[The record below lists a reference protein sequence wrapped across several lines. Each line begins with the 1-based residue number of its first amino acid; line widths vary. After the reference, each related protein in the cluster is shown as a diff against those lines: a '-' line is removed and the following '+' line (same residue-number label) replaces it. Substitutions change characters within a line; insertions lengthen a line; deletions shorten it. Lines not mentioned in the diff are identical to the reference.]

1 MKSVAVIVWV
11 SCQLSAATACAELAI
26 IEVAPGVYR
35 GPAPETAA
43 DYRQLRCLGVKTILD
58 IRGFRRRQLKEAARC
73 ARAHGLCYLNVPVA
87 FRPQRD
93 CSPERALAALAN
105 SRRHPIYIHCK
116 LGEDRAGL
124 VVALH
129 RVRCQGWSRCAAHA
143 EMMRLGFKPYFRAM
157 EQYFWD
163 HAK

>member
-1 MKSVAVIVWV
+1 MKAIAVTLWIV
-11 SCQLSAATACAELAI
+11 CQLLTASARADLAI
-26 IEVAPGVYR
+26 IEVTPGIYR

-43 DYRQLRCLGVKTILD
+43 DFRQLRCLGVKTVLD
-58 IRGFRRRQLKEAARC
+58 IRGFRQRQLKEEARSV
-73 ARAHGLCYLNVPVA
+73 RAHGMCYLNIPVA
-87 FRPQRD
+87 FRPERD
-93 CSPERALAALAN
+93 QSPERALAALAN
-105 SRRHPIYIHCK
+105 PRRHPIYIHCK

-124 VVALH
+124 IVALY

-157 EQYFWD
+157 ERYFWD